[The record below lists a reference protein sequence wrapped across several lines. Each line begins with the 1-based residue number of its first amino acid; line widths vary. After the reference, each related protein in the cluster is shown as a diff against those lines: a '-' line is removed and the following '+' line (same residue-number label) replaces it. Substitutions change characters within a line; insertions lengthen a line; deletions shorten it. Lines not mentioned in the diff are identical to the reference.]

1 MDRFTKKAET
11 ALKYARMQAKELG
24 QEYIGTEH
32 LLMGLLHA
40 EKSVAAEL
48 LHQYGV
54 NIQDVQE
61 LMQEFARP
69 DERTLTCNR
78 SLEYTPRFHEILEE
92 AERLAGLAG
101 LHEIGTELL
110 LLAILRKST
119 CMAYKLLQTTGAD
132 MRKLYTEIVEVI
144 NRPEFAQALGKN
156 GARGKGKSMLERY
169 TRDLTKNARE
179 GRLDPVVGR
188 EQEINRVLQILS
200 RRTKNNPC
208 LIGEPGV
215 GKTAIAEA
223 LAARIAEDR
232 VPDTMRGK
240 RLLMADITA
249 MVAGS
254 KYRGEFEERIKGLID
269 EVVSDGNVLLFVD
282 EVHMLIGAGD
292 AEGAMDA
299 ANILKPALARGEL
312 QILGATTVSEYRR
325 HIEKDAALER
335 RFQPVTVEE
344 PGSEECVRILQGL
357 RPAYEKHHGVVITDD
372 AIDAAVTLSARYIND
387 RFLPDKAIDLMD
399 EAASKTRLQLFDEKS
414 VQNVKLELALLERE
428 KEEAVLQGD
437 FEKAVQISARQQALS
452 RKDSRQDTR
461 KKKQADIRTV
471 SEAEIAAVVAE
482 WTKIPVQTLT
492 ETETKRLRA
501 LEETLH
507 QRVIGQEEAVRAVSK
522 AVRRGRVGLKNPK
535 RPIGSFLF
543 LGPTGV
549 GKTEVSKAL
558 AEAVFGT
565 DKSIVRV
572 DMSEYMEKASVS
584 KMIGSPPGYVGYE
597 EGGQL
602 AEKVRKNPYSVV
614 LFDEIE
620 KAHPDVFN
628 ILLQILDDGQVTD
641 SQGRRI
647 DFKNTIIIMTS
658 NCGASNIVSPKH
670 LGFGQ
675 EKSEAEKHDHM
686 KTRVMDEV
694 KRTFKPEFL
703 NRIDE
708 IIVFHSLEKEQ
719 ILSITE
725 LMLTQLQR
733 MIAQQ
738 MSVQLEFSQEVIEF
752 LAEKGY
758 DVKYGA
764 RPIRRAIQTHVE
776 DLLADAVLEERV
788 KSGMEIRVVKK
799 ENGLAIETVE

>member
-1 MDRFTKKAET
+1 VDKFTKKAES
-11 ALKYARMQAKELG
+11 ALKNARVQAKRLG

-32 LLMGLLHA
+32 LLLGLLHDD
-40 EKSVAAEL
+40 KSVAAQL
-48 LHQYGV
+48 LQKYGV
-54 NIQDVQE
+54 DGENVQK
-61 LMQEFARP
+61 LMEEFAGA
-69 DERTLTCNR
+69 DAKTLTT
-78 SLEYTPRFHEILEE
+78 SPTLEYTPRMKELLEE
-92 AERLAGLAG
+92 AGKLAGMAGLA
-101 LHEIGTELL
+101 EVGTELL
-110 LLAILRKST
+110 LLAILRKNS
-119 CMAYKLLQTTGAD
+119 CMANKLLQATGAD
-132 MRKLYTEIVEVI
+132 MRKLYTEIVEMI
-144 NRPEFAQALGKN
+144 DRPEFAQALGKT
-156 GARGKGKSMLERY
+156 ASKGRNRSMLDRY
-169 TRDLTKNARE
+169 TRDLTKAARE

-188 EQEINRVLQILS
+188 DQEINRVIQILS

-223 LAARIAEDR
+223 LAMRIAQEH
-232 VPDTMRGK
+232 VPETMRGK
-240 RLLMADITA
+240 RLLMADITG

-254 KYRGEFEERIKGLID
+254 KYRGEFEERIKGVID
-269 EVVSDGNVLLFVD
+269 EVISDGDVLLFID

-312 QILGATTVSEYRR
+312 QILGATTVNEYRK

-335 RFQPVTVEE
+335 RFQPVMVEE
-344 PGSEECVRILQGL
+344 PNIRDCVEILQGL
-357 RPAYEKHHGVVITDD
+357 RSAYEKHHGVVITDE
-372 AIDAAVTLSARYIND
+372 ALQAAVTLSARYIND

-399 EAASKTRLQLFDEKS
+399 EAASKIRLKASDGGTDQGAK
-414 VQNVKLELALLERE
+414 VELALLDRE
-428 KEEAVLQGD
+428 KENAVLHGD
-437 FEKAVQISARQQALS
+437 FEKASQISGKQQQLIRKNNRQEH
-452 RKDSRQDTR
+452 RT
-461 KKKQADIRTV
+461 KQAAEVQQVTAEDI
-471 SEAEIAAVVAE
+471 ANVVAE

-492 ETETKRLRA
+492 EAETKRLRM
-501 LEETLH
+501 LEQTLH
-507 QRVIGQEEAVRAVSK
+507 ERVVGQEDAVSAVAK
-522 AVRRGRVGLKNPK
+522 AVRRGRIGLKNPK

-549 GKTEVSKAL
+549 GKTEISKAL
-558 AEAVFGT
+558 SEAVFGT
-565 DKSIVRV
+565 EKSMIRV

-584 KMIGSPPGYVGYE
+584 KMIGSAPGYVGYE

-602 AEKVRKNPYSVV
+602 AEKVRKNPYSVI

-641 SQGRRI
+641 SQGRHI

-675 EKSEAEKHDHM
+675 EQNEAEKHERM
-686 KTRVMDEV
+686 KNRVMDEV
-694 KRTFKPEFL
+694 RRTFKPEFL

-708 IIVFHSLEKEQ
+708 IIVFHSLEREQ
-719 ILSITE
+719 ILEITR
-725 LMLTQLQR
+725 LMLEQLKKTV
-733 MIAQQ
+733 AQQ
-738 MSVQLEFSQEVIEF
+738 LSVQVEFSQEVIEF

-788 KSGMEIRVVKK
+788 KSGMEICIEKK
-799 ENGLAIETVE
+799 ENGLVIETAK

>member
-1 MDRFTKKAET
+1 VNQFTKKAEA
-11 ALKYARMQAKELG
+11 ALKNARAQAKRLG
-24 QEYIGTEH
+24 QDYIGTEH
-32 LLMGLLHA
+32 LLLGLLHDD
-40 EKSVAAEL
+40 KSVAAQL
-48 LHQYGV
+48 LCKYGV
-54 NIQDVQE
+54 AGDNVQR
-61 LMQEFARP
+61 LMEEFAGA
-69 DERTLTCNR
+69 DARTLTTSP
-78 SLEYTPRFHEILEE
+78 SLEYTPRMKELLED
-92 AERLAGLAG
+92 AGRLTGMAGLS
-101 LHEIGTELL
+101 EIGTEIL
-110 LLAILRKST
+110 LLAILRKTS
-119 CMAYKLLQTTGAD
+119 CMANKLLQTTGVD
-132 MRKLYTEIVEVI
+132 MRKLYGEIVEMVD
-144 NRPEFAQALGKN
+144 RPEFAQALNKN
-156 GARGKGKSMLERY
+156 ASKGRNRSMLDRY
-169 TRDLTKNARE
+169 TRDLTKAAQE
-179 GRLDPVVGR
+179 GRLDTVVGR
-188 EQEINRVLQILS
+188 EQEINRVIQILS

-223 LAARIAEDR
+223 LAARIVREQ
-232 VPDTMRGK
+232 VPHTLLGK
-240 RLLMADITA
+240 RLLMADITG
-249 MVAGS
+249 MVAGT
-254 KYRGEFEERIKGLID
+254 KYRGEFEERIKGMID
-269 EVVSDGNVLLFVD
+269 EVIADGNVLLFID

-292 AEGAMDA
+292 AQGAMDA

-312 QILGATTVSEYRR
+312 QILGATTVNEYRK

-335 RFQPVTVEE
+335 RFQPVMVEE
-344 PGSEECVRILQGL
+344 PDTEDCIRILQGL

-372 AIDAAVTLSARYIND
+372 AVQTAVTLSARYIND

-399 EAASKTRLQLFDEKS
+399 EAASKIRLRVSGDDMEQS
-414 VQNVKLELALLERE
+414 VQVELALLDRE
-428 KEEAVLQGD
+428 KEAAVLQGD
-437 FEKAVQISARQQALS
+437 FEKAAQISERQQQLAKKAIQS
-452 RKDSRQDTR
+452 ERR
-461 KKKQADIRTV
+461 KKEKPEAQKVTAEDI
-471 SEAEIAAVVAE
+471 AEVVAE

-492 ETETKRLRA
+492 EAETRRLRM
-501 LEETLH
+501 LGQTLH
-507 QRVIGQEEAVRAVSK
+507 ERVVGQEEAVQAVAK
-522 AVRRGRVGLKNPK
+522 AVRRGRIGLKNPK

-549 GKTEVSKAL
+549 GKTEISKAL

-565 DKSIVRV
+565 EKSMIRV

-584 KMIGSPPGYVGYE
+584 KMIGSAPGYVGYE

-675 EKSEAEKHDHM
+675 EQNEAEKHERM
-686 KTRVMDEV
+686 KNKVMDEV
-694 KRTFKPEFL
+694 RRTFKPEFL

-708 IIVFHSLEKEQ
+708 IIVFHSLEREQ
-719 ILSITE
+719 ILEITR
-725 LMLTQLQR
+725 LMLEQLKKTVAEQL
-733 MIAQQ
+733 
-738 MSVQLEFSQEVIEF
+738 SVQVKFSQEVIEF

-764 RPIRRAIQTHVE
+764 RPIRRTIQTHVE

-788 KSGMEIRVVKK
+788 KSGMEICIVKK
-799 ENGLAIETVE
+799 DSGLAIETA

>member
-1 MDRFTKKAET
+1 MSRYTKKAES
-11 ALKYARMQAKELG
+11 AIKCARTKAKELG
-24 QEYIGTEH
+24 QDYIGTEH
-32 LLMGLLHA
+32 LLLGLLCA
-40 EKSVAAEL
+40 EKSVAFEL
-48 LHQYGV
+48 LVRYGV
-54 NIQDVQE
+54 DAAQVQE
-61 LMQEFARP
+61 LMGEFAKP
-69 DERTLTCNR
+69 DGNTLSANR
-78 SLEYTPRFHEILEE
+78 SLEYTPRLSETLDE
-92 AERLAGLAG
+92 AGRLAALAQ
-101 LHEIGTELL
+101 LHEIGTEIL
-110 LLAILRKST
+110 LLAILRKNSS
-119 CMAYKLLQTTGAD
+119 MAYKLLQTMGVD
-132 MRKLYTEIVEVI
+132 IRKLYMEILDII
-144 NRPEFAQALGKN
+144 NKPEFAQALGRN
-156 GARGKGKSMLERY
+156 GGKSRGRSVLERY
-169 TRDLTKNARE
+169 TRDLTKSARE

-188 EQEINRVLQILS
+188 EQEINRVIQILS

-223 LAARIAEDR
+223 LAMRIAGGA
-232 VPDTMRGK
+232 VPDTMSGK

-249 MVAGS
+249 MVAGT
-254 KYRGEFEERIKGLID
+254 KYRGEFEERIKALID

-312 QILGATTVSEYRR
+312 QILGATTVSEYRK

-335 RFQPVTVEE
+335 RFQPVLVEE
-344 PGSEECVRILQGL
+344 PGIDECIEILKGL
-357 RPAYEKHHGVVITDD
+357 RPAYEKHHNVVIE
-372 AIDAAVTLSARYIND
+372 DAALVAAVKLSARYIND

-399 EAASKTRLQLFDEKS
+399 EAASKARLQLDTKALDNSEIEQALMEK
-414 VQNVKLELALLERE
+414 E
-428 KEEAVLQGD
+428 KEEAVLAGD
-437 FEKAVQISARQQALS
+437 FKKAADISAKQQELLAKKNKAS
-452 RKDSRQDTR
+452 GR
-461 KKKQADIRTV
+461 KKRNVKV
-471 SEAEIAAVVAE
+471 KSVGENEIAAVVAE

-492 ETETKRLRA
+492 ETETRRLRE
-501 LEETLH
+501 LENLLH
-507 QRVIGQEEAVRAVSK
+507 KRVIGQDEAIGAVAK
-522 AVRRGRVGLKNPK
+522 AVRRGRVGLKNPR

-549 GKTEVSKAL
+549 GKTEISKAL
-558 AEAVFGT
+558 AEAVFGAE
-565 DKSIVRV
+565 KSIIRV

-602 AEKVRKNPYSVV
+602 SQKVRKNPYSVI

-658 NCGASNIVSPKH
+658 NCGASNIVSPKQ

-675 EKSEAEKHDHM
+675 KQNDEQKHEQM
-686 KTRVMDEV
+686 KKRAMEEV
-694 KRTFKPEFL
+694 RRTFKPEFL

-708 IIVFHSLEKEQ
+708 IIVFHSLDKDQIMQITQLLLEQLTKRLKEQ
-719 ILSITE
+719 MDISI
-725 LMLTQLQR
+725 
-733 MIAQQ
+733 
-738 MSVQLEFSQEVIEF
+738 SFSKEVIEF
-752 LAEKGY
+752 LSEKGY

-764 RPIRRAIQTHVE
+764 RPIRRAIQTYVE
-776 DLLADAVLEERV
+776 DMLADAVLDERV
-788 KSGMEIRVVKK
+788 TSGMEVSVEKG
-799 ENGLAIETVE
+799 ENGLVVKAVK

>member
-1 MDRFTKKAET
+1 MDKFTKKAEA
-11 ALKYARMQAKELG
+11 ALRNAGIQAKELG

-32 LLMGLLHA
+32 LLLGLLQTD
-40 EKSVAAEL
+40 KSVAAEL

-54 NIQDVQE
+54 GMTAVQE
-61 LMQEFARP
+61 LMEEFARP
-69 DERTLTCNR
+69 DGRTLTSNR
-78 SLEYTPRFHEILEE
+78 SLEYTPRLQETLED
-92 AERLAGLAG
+92 AERLAGMAG
-101 LHEIGTELL
+101 LHEVGTELL
-110 LLAILRKST
+110 LLAILRKNT

-132 MRKLYTEIVEVI
+132 IRRLYTEITEII
-144 NRPEFAQALGKN
+144 NRPEFTQALGKSASK
-156 GARGKGKSMLERY
+156 GRGRSMLERY

-179 GRLDPVVGR
+179 GRLDMVIGR

-223 LAARIAEDR
+223 LAARIAEGR
-232 VPDTMRGK
+232 VPDTMLGK

-269 EVVSDGNVLLFVD
+269 EVISDGNVLLFID

-335 RFQPVTVEE
+335 RFQPVMVEE
-344 PGSEECVRILQGL
+344 PGQEECVRILQGL
-357 RPAYEKHHGVVITDD
+357 RPAYEKHHGVIITDE
-372 AIDAAVTLSARYIND
+372 AINAAVSLSARYIND

-399 EAASKTRLQLFDEKS
+399 EAASKTRLQLSDKKTD
-414 VQNVKLELALLERE
+414 QGLKLEQALLERE

-437 FEKAVQISARQQALS
+437 FEKAAQISARQKTLA
-452 RKDSRQDTR
+452 KKNGRQDSR
-461 KKKQADIRTV
+461 KKKQAAVRTV
-471 SEAEIAAVVAE
+471 GENEIAAVVAD
-482 WTKIPVQTLT
+482 WTRIPVQTLT
-492 ETETKRLRA
+492 EAETKRLRA

-507 QRVIGQEEAVRAVSK
+507 QRVIGQEEAVIAVSK
-522 AVRRGRVGLKNPK
+522 AVRRGRIGLKNPK

-549 GKTEVSKAL
+549 GKTEISKAL

-565 DKSIVRV
+565 EKSIVRV

-584 KMIGSPPGYVGYE
+584 KIIGSPPGYVGYE

-602 AEKVRKNPYSVV
+602 AEKVRKNPYSVI

-658 NCGASNIVSPKH
+658 NCGASNIISPKQ

-675 EKSEAEKHDHM
+675 ERNEAEKHEHM
-686 KTRVMDEV
+686 RTRVMDEV
-694 KRTFKPEFL
+694 RRTFKPEFL

-719 ILSITE
+719 LLDITK
-725 LMLTQLQR
+725 LMLDQLKE
-733 MIAQQ
+733 MLDQQ
-738 MSVQLEFSQEVIEF
+738 MAVRVDFSQEVIEF

-764 RPIRRAIQTHVE
+764 RPIRRAIRTHVE
-776 DLLADAVLEERV
+776 DLLADAVLNEQV
-788 KSGMEIRVVKK
+788 KKGMEISIVKK
-799 ENGLAIETVE
+799 ENGLAIEI